1 MKSLLLLTLSQIPQT
16 LAEHR
21 HFDGPISAASNYI
34 HYSEGYVITPGYV
47 DISNLE
53 FEAISETLV
62 GQNKLF
68 EGSVLG
74 EGVDDVYVD
83 DDGERVLDNGDG
95 VNTVSYIIKYY

>member
-53 FEAISETLV
+53 FEAITDVV
-62 GQNKLF
+62 GENKLF